1 MPPARAAS
9 PGGFP
14 APWSTGDG
22 AVARSSTPG
31 SQNSGYD
38 SLIQEKIEDERLE
51 RLAQLQEARERAAA
65 ERDAEPATPHL
76 YLWTAE
82 LVASS
87 LEQLGIPE
95 CADYVRER
103 GLDGRRFSLLE
114 DSQVGALLEPIA
126 KDNKK
131 IKKVGAYF
139 RGVRSEELANAP
151 KLSALVTTKIDG
163 SKRSCNLNLNEMK
176 LSSFPDMICD
186 IPQLVNVSAVHNRIR
201 FVPSEIGI
209 LTRLVNLK
217 LGKNKLI
224 ELPESVGRCKALQML
239 MLEENELK
247 QLPRSLGHCHALRVV
262 DVSGNQLKMIPSTM
276 SRCQKMVK
284 LVAFDNPLKL
294 PREVMDEGTKALMSL
309 LEAIGNAE
317 EGGYLRM
324 FNIKLRAV
332 PEFTFDMTS
341 LTMLNLDK
349 NRWILSDCIRG
360 FCQTLSVDS
369 SPQGSLNRERQH

>member
-1 MPPARAAS
+1 
-9 PGGFP
+9 
-14 APWSTGDG
+14 
-22 AVARSSTPG
+22 
-31 SQNSGYD
+31 
-38 SLIQEKIEDERLE
+38 
-51 RLAQLQEARERAAA
+51 
-65 ERDAEPATPHL
+65 
-76 YLWTAE
+76 
-82 LVASS
+82 
-87 LEQLGIPE
+87 
-95 CADYVRER
+95 
-103 GLDGRRFSLLE
+103 
-114 DSQVGALLEPIA
+114 
-126 KDNKK
+126 
-131 IKKVGAYF
+131 
-139 RGVRSEELANAP
+139 
-151 KLSALVTTKIDG
+151 
-163 SKRSCNLNLNEMK
+163 
-176 LSSFPDMICD
+176 
-186 IPQLVNVSAVHNRIR
+186 
-201 FVPSEIGI
+201 
-209 LTRLVNLK
+209 VNLK

-349 NRWILSDCIRG
+349 NRWILSDSIRG